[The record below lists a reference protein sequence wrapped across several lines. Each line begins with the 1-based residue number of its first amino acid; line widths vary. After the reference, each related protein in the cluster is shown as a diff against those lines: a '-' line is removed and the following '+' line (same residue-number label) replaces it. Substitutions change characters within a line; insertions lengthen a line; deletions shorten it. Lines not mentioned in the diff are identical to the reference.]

1 MTSDFHNK
9 QIKMETEW
17 NIYIKKPIIIAS
29 STYYYNQAILFRYSN
44 CYKTVKCNS
53 IYREQ
58 QLGPTPLKAGP
69 GHTGYQ
75 SIRS

>member
-1 MTSDFHNK
+1 MEVRCHPRTNEKK
-9 QIKMETEW
+9 QATF
-17 NIYIKKPIIIAS
+17 
-29 STYYYNQAILFRYSN
+29 FRYSN